1 MSSRERPASGPAA
14 LPFTIRRG
22 TDVVGMT
29 EITSTHE
36 TVHGLLRFSGDA
48 LVLQWRTQRSTDRVG
63 IQKISTDRE
72 IEPVREVEVPLA
84 AVASAR
90 VRWLW
95 RRWPPGYHLV
105 VTGADLRA
113 FEEAAGATG
122 LQLDHPAEL
131 VLRIA
136 RGQRLSAREFA
147 GEVELAVAER
157 ALRAAESVRL
167 PP

>member
-48 LVLQWRTQRSTDRVG
+48 LVIQWRTQRSTDRVG
-63 IQKISTDRE
+63 VQIRTDRE
-72 IEPVREVEVPLA
+72 IEPVREVIVPLA

-95 RRWPPGYHLV
+95 RRWPPGYYLV

-113 FEEAAGATG
+113 FEEAAGVTG

-136 RGQRLSAREFA
+136 RGQQLPAREFA

-157 ALRAAESVRL
+157 ALRAAEAVRL
-167 PP
+167 QP